1 MQWKVRSRRQLY
13 GSEWVNLE
21 LADVELPKG
30 QRIAHHVLRMP
41 RQSVVA
47 AVVDRAR
54 VLMLWRH
61 RFITDRWGW
70 ELPAGWVDD
79 GEDPAAAAHR
89 EVIEETGWRPGPLRL
104 MYSFSSDHGIS
115 DSRFHLYRADGAV
128 LEGPPVD
135 VAEASR
141 IEWIPLSV
149 ARTLIERGQIDDGA
163 SLTALLFLWNSTRRE
178 HPSISIDLMMGHW
191 ERAQRQRLMASAPR
205 R

>member
-21 LADVELPKG
+21 LADVELPNG

-79 GEDPAAAAHR
+79 GEDPAAAAQR
-89 EVIEETGWRPGPLRL
+89 EVIEETGWRPGQLRL

-163 SLTALLFLWNSTRRE
+163 SLTALLFLLE
-178 HPSISIDLMMGHW
+178 FDK
-191 ERAQRQRLMASAPR
+191 A
-205 R
+205 

>member
-21 LADVELPKG
+21 LADVELPNG

-89 EVIEETGWRPGPLRL
+89 EVMRRDRL
-104 MYSFSSDHGIS
+104 AAGST
-115 DSRFHLYRADGAV
+115 
-128 LEGPPVD
+128 EVD
-135 VAEASR
+135 VFIQLR
-141 IEWIPLSV
+141 PWH
-149 ARTLIERGQIDDGA
+149 Q
-163 SLTALLFLWNSTRRE
+163 
-178 HPSISIDLMMGHW
+178 
-191 ERAQRQRLMASAPR
+191 
-205 R
+205 